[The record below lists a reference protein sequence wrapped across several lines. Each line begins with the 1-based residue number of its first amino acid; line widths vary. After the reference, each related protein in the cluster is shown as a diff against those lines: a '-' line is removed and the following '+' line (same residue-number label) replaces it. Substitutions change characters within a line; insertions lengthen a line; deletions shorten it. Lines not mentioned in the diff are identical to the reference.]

1 MAQQLE
7 PHVEELQR
15 RLARVV
21 YFFASHKVFSLQ
33 RVTGGRLKSVGIGRV
48 LRAMDTGNAFAY
60 LSPHDDAS
68 RRQTAAAVTLPEE
81 LKSASE
87 AQLQPL
93 CDGAQEVGCM
103 CCMCL
108 HPLTLP
114 AVSLCRPL
122 VPTEG
127 AH

>member
-7 PHVEELQR
+7 LHVDEMQR
-15 RLARVV
+15 RLARAV
-21 YFFASHKVFSLQ
+21 YFFAGHKVFRLE
-33 RVTGGRLKSVGIGRV
+33 RAAGGHLKSVGIGRV
-48 LRAMDTGNAFAY
+48 LRHMDTGNAFGY
-60 LSPHDDAS
+60 LSPHDDVS

-87 AQLQPL
+87 AQLQSL
-93 CDGAQEVGCM
+93 CDGAQAAGCI

-108 HPLTLP
+108 HPLTLL

>member
-21 YFFASHKVFSLQ
+21 YFFAGHKVFRLE
-33 RVTGGRLKSVGIGRV
+33 RVAGGRLRSMGIDRV
-48 LRAMDTGNAFAY
+48 LRHMDTGNAFGY

-93 CDGAQEVGCM
+93 CDGAREAGCM
-103 CCMCL
+103 CC
-108 HPLTLP
+108 T
-114 AVSLCRPL
+114 
-122 VPTEG
+122 
-127 AH
+127 